1 MRFLLKSQLV
11 RRAKDCKLLE
21 FHQTK
26 IIQPKT
32 TKNNQKQQQLKERKK
47 ERDIQ
52 TTRATTMST
61 QKHIA

>member
-32 TKNNQKQQQLKERKK
+32 TKNNQKQQRKK